1 MIRIYSL
8 TPPSLSHSWETTEI
22 LLLPPPLSYLFFSPD
37 PKMEGRREC
46 NSFFTS
52 TRSPPSPMT
61 CFFTKIVCRIRDKH
75 KQYESNP
82 FLLQN
87 EPTHP
92 FDLLFAKIAWCGS
105 QKVNEVNLI
114 HFVSVAS
121 PPTSMTFF
129 CKNCM
134 APVSPT

>member
-1 MIRIYSL
+1 
-8 TPPSLSHSWETTEI
+8 
-22 LLLPPPLSYLFFSPD
+22 
-37 PKMEGRREC
+37 
-46 NSFFTS
+46 
-52 TRSPPSPMT
+52 MT
-61 CFFTKIVCRIRDKH
+61 CFFTKIVSHIRDKH
-75 KQYESNP
+75 KQHESNP

-129 CKNCM
+129 LQKLHGPCESNVNEINSIFLCKRIK
-134 APVSPT
+134 PTLPYDLFLTKIA